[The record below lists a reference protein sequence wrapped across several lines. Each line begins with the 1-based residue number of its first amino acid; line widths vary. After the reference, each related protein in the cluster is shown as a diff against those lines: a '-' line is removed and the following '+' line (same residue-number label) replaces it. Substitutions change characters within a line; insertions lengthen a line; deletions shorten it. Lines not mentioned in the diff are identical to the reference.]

1 MKVCLFSW
9 NPSDSLSFASPCLS
23 PLLLVYLFT
32 EACEKRGAT
41 GNFLR
46 GWCWQMVRAS
56 SVLNSALWI
65 PEFCS
70 VLETEQLQPLNKT
83 CVFHIALIHWADKHL
98 CYWTYW
104 SLLLQRQHLIW
115 KPKGELYQQNR
126 GVTSLVRTSSCPC
139 SVMMDLALSCTSTR
153 WWQTPEWLWQRS
165 KPTLLSVY
173 LICDYHSNS
182 CSYKLRIKELKVG
195 ARSVFSEL
203 CASFFLSFLF
213 LFCFFPSTHKQ
224 CNCLNCVSCIFFAFH
239 FLHS

>member
-65 PEFCS
+65 PEFFS

-83 CVFHIALIHWADKHL
+83 CFPYCINSLGWQAP
-98 CYWTYW
+98 
-104 SLLLQRQHLIW
+104 LLLNLLVFAAAKAAFDVKAKGGALPAEQGGYVPHKDMLVSLQRHD
-115 KPKGELYQQNR
+115 GF
-126 GVTSLVRTSSCPC
+126 G
-139 SVMMDLALSCTSTR
+139 
-153 WWQTPEWLWQRS
+153 
-165 KPTLLSVY
+165 
-173 LICDYHSNS
+173 
-182 CSYKLRIKELKVG
+182 
-195 ARSVFSEL
+195 
-203 CASFFLSFLF
+203 SFLHIYQMMANTRVA
-213 LFCFFPSTHKQ
+213 LAEEQTHPS
-224 CNCLNCVSCIFFAFH
+224 LCVFDLWLPF
-239 FLHS
+239 